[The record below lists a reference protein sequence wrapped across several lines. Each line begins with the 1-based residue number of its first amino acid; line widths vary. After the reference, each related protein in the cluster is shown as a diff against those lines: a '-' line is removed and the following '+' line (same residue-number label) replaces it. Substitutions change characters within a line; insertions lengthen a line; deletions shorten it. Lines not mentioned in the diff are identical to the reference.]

1 MDTQKTKFRIA
12 YIGNFEP
19 EWSTENDVRKAFE
32 HLGHEV
38 VCIQEDKTPWA
49 TVRDVAL
56 NSDMLLWTTTWEEE
70 NGGQPLKE
78 SLETL
83 RLCALAG
90 IPTAAYHLDVFFGS
104 DRGARRWLVNPMFF
118 VRHLFTASA
127 DHQYQWDKI
136 GVNHKWLRPGIRH
149 DAAHFGTFRDEYACD
164 VAFLGSNGIG
174 YHESAWPY
182 RRQLILALEEMCQ
195 RNGWKWRN
203 PGGELD
209 KPNAGKIERNEDR
222 NDFYASAR
230 VTVGDSLCLLKE
242 KSLYCSDRVYEA
254 TGCGGLLIMPQIDF
268 VDQDFEHNMAMYQWG
283 NFNHLEKIIRVYME
297 DPDLRRK
304 DREACQKITAENHT
318 YVNRA
323 QTILK
328 EVGLA

>member
-1 MDTQKTKFRIA
+1 MDINKKLRIA

-19 EWSTENDVRKAFE
+19 EYSTENDVRKAFE
-32 HLGHEV
+32 HLGHQV
-38 VCIQEDKTPWA
+38 IKIQEDKTSWA
-49 TVRDVAL
+49 HTREIAL
-56 NSDMLLWTTTWEEE
+56 NTDMLLWTTTWEEE

-83 RLCALAG
+83 RMCALKG

-104 DRGARRWLVNPMFF
+104 DRGTRRWLVNPMFF
-118 VRHLFTASA
+118 VRYLFTASA
-127 DHQYQWDKI
+127 DHQAEWDKM
-136 GVNHKWLRPGIRH
+136 GANHIWLRPGIRH

-182 RRQLILALEEMCQ
+182 RRQLILALEDMCQ

-209 KPNAGKIERNEDR
+209 KPNAGKVERNEDR
-222 NDFYASAR
+222 NDFYASAK

-242 KSLYCSDRVYEA
+242 KSNYCSDRVYEA
-254 TGCGGLLIMPQIDF
+254 TGCGGYLIMPKLDF
-268 VDQDFEHNMAMYQWG
+268 VNRDFEGYLPMYDWG
-283 NFNHLEKIIRVYME
+283 NFEQLEQIIKNSLESDETRQKV
-297 DPDLRRK
+297 K
-304 DREACQKITAENHT
+304 DICQKITAANHT

-323 QTILK
+323 ESILQT
-328 EVGLA
+328 VGLL